1 MKRAKPRQA
10 RFIEPMLTGIAMAI
24 GVNAVGAEIAVDAV
38 NIGHRPLS
46 GKTAPDFG
54 KVLQSNPMEGLR

>member
-1 MKRAKPRQA
+1 
-10 RFIEPMLTGIAMAI
+10 MLTGVAMTI
-24 GVNAVGAEIAVDAV
+24 GVNLVVAEIAVDAV
-38 NIGHRPLS
+38 NIDHRPLS